1 MRAGSA
7 SMSPD
12 MLPVDRKSPLRGAFF
27 IQKSSIRKG
36 GTGAA
41 AGGSG
46 GGQHQTFFALAVVN
60 PSKSCTGPRS
70 HPSSSL

>member
-7 SMSPD
+7 SLSPD
-12 MLPVDRKSPLRGAFF
+12 MLPVERKSPWRGA
-27 IQKSSIRKG
+27 ILVQKPLIRKG

-46 GGQHQTFFALAVVN
+46 GGQHQTFL
-60 PSKSCTGPRS
+60 P
-70 HPSSSL
+70 